1 MTGSE
6 SGAKPKCAR
15 SGYGAGVAN
24 VRSIQHNLQ
33 RVLVPVNEPEERVV
47 TFLDPCDLIANL
59 DG

>member
-1 MTGSE
+1 
-6 SGAKPKCAR
+6 
-15 SGYGAGVAN
+15 